1 MNVRHAI
8 RTWIHGWGRGNLLL
22 IAATVTA
29 NGWATRALLQRVSY
43 PNDAGFHEA
52 MVDWASSRVGAGHL
66 PLDGWFN
73 RLSSGLAQFHHYQSL
88 PHSVTGLLG
97 WAVGAESAFV
107 WTNWAL
113 WTTWPIAVAVAARA
127 FGLRPRAAALAAVC
141 SPLLVSATGYGFEL
155 FSYSWLGNGLW
166 SQLWG

>member
-43 PNDAGFHEA
+43 PNDAAFHEA
-52 MVDWASSRVGAGHL
+52 MVDWASGRVGAGHL

-113 WTTWPIAVAVAARA
+113 WT
-127 FGLRPRAAALAAVC
+127 
-141 SPLLVSATGYGFEL
+141 
-155 FSYSWLGNGLW
+155 
-166 SQLWG
+166 